1 MYSIFIIGLKEFKMK
16 NIGVIGGGLIGASW
30 AAIFSKSGFN
40 VFVYD
45 PYPDVFET
53 YKSRVSSFLE
63 ELKAFDGTINIEES
77 LNRIKANVSL
87 EELCSN
93 VEYIQESAPEIL
105 SVKQE
110 LFAKLDNLAPEEVV
124 IGSSSSAMPISSIT
138 QNLKGQHRCIITH
151 PANPPHLIPCVEICP
166 GENTSN
172 KTIEKT
178 KEIFSASGASIVNVK
193 KEIDGFILNR
203 LQGALLNEA
212 MRLYSDGYASA
223 DEIDATVRDGLGLR
237 WAFMGPFETI
247 DLNAPGGI
255 KDYISR
261 YGPIFVEMAKNQIK
275 IPDWSEEA
283 GKKLELERR
292 KILSHDELEGRA
304 KKRNQLLKLLRKV
317 KIDNGE
323 A

>member
-1 MYSIFIIGLKEFKMK
+1 MK
-16 NIGVIGGGLIGASW
+16 NVGVIGGGLIGASW

-45 PYPDVFET
+45 PFPDVFET
-53 YKSRVSSFLE
+53 YKSRVTSFLE
-63 ELKAFDGTINIEES
+63 ELKSIDETINIEES
-77 LNRIKANVSL
+77 LNRISANVTI
-87 EELCSN
+87 EDLCSN

-110 LFAKLDNLAPEEVV
+110 LFAKLDNLAPDEVV

-138 QNLKGQHRCIITH
+138 QNLKGQRRCIIAH

-178 KEIFSASGASIVNVK
+178 KEIFTGSGASIVNVK

-212 MRLYSDGYASA
+212 MRLYSDGYASS
-223 DEIDATVRDGLGLR
+223 DEIDATIRDGLGLR

-261 YGPIFVEMAKNQIK
+261 YGPMYIEMAKNQTK

-283 GKKLELERR
+283 GKKLEIERR
-292 KILSHDELEGRA
+292 KILGHDELENRA
-304 KKRNQLLKLLRKV
+304 KKRNQLLKSLRKV

>member
-1 MYSIFIIGLKEFKMK
+1 MK

-45 PYPDVFET
+45 PYPDVFDT
-53 YKSRVSSFLE
+53 YESRVTSFLE
-63 ELKAFDGTINIEES
+63 ELKTIDETINVEES
-77 LNRIKANVSL
+77 LNRINANVTI
-87 EELCSN
+87 EDLCSN

-172 KTIEKT
+172 RTIEKT
-178 KEIFSASGASIVNVK
+178 KEIFIASGASIVNVK

-212 MRLYSDGYASA
+212 MRLYSDGYASS
-223 DEIDATVRDGLGLR
+223 DEIDATIRDGLGLR

-261 YGPIFVEMAKNQIK
+261 YGPMYIEMAKNQTK

-283 GKKLELERR
+283 GKKLEIERR
-292 KILSHDELEGRA
+292 KILGHDELDDRA
-304 KKRNQLLKLLRKV
+304 KKRNQLLKSLRKV

>member
-1 MYSIFIIGLKEFKMK
+1 MK

-45 PYPDVFET
+45 PFSDVFDT
-53 YKSRVSSFLE
+53 YKSRVTSFLE
-63 ELKAFDGTINIEES
+63 ELKSIDETINVEES
-77 LNRIKANVSL
+77 LNRIRANVTI
-87 EELCSN
+87 EDLCSN

-166 GENTSN
+166 GANTSD

-178 KEIFSASGASIVNVK
+178 KEIFTASGASIVNVK

-212 MRLYSDGYASA
+212 MRLYSDGYASS
-223 DEIDATVRDGLGLR
+223 DEIDATIRDGLGLR

-261 YGPIFVEMAKNQIK
+261 YGPIFVEMAKNQTK

-283 GKKLELERR
+283 GEKLELERR

-304 KKRNQLLKLLRKV
+304 KKRNQLLKSLRKV

>member
-1 MYSIFIIGLKEFKMK
+1 MK

-45 PYPDVFET
+45 PYPDVFDT
-53 YKSRVSSFLE
+53 YKSRVTSFLE
-63 ELKAFDGTINIEES
+63 ELKTIDETINVEES
-77 LNRIKANVSL
+77 LNRINANVTI
-87 EELCSN
+87 EDLCSN

-178 KEIFSASGASIVNVK
+178 KEIFTASGASIVNVK

-212 MRLYSDGYASA
+212 MRLYSDGYASS
-223 DEIDATVRDGLGLR
+223 DEIDATIRDGLGLR

-261 YGPIFVEMAKNQIK
+261 YGPIFVEMAKNQTK

-292 KILSHDELEGRA
+292 KILGHEELEDRA
-304 KKRNQLLKLLRKV
+304 KKRNQLLKTLRKV

-323 A
+323 V

>member
-1 MYSIFIIGLKEFKMK
+1 MK

-45 PYPDVFET
+45 PYPDVFDT
-53 YKSRVSSFLE
+53 YKSRVTSFLE
-63 ELKAFDGTINIEES
+63 ELKTIDETINVEES
-77 LNRIKANVSL
+77 LNRINANVTI
-87 EELCSN
+87 EDLCSN

-172 KTIEKT
+172 RTIEKT
-178 KEIFSASGASIVNVK
+178 KEIFIASGASIVNVK

-212 MRLYSDGYASA
+212 MRLYSDGYASS
-223 DEIDATVRDGLGLR
+223 DEIDATIRDGLGLR

-261 YGPIFVEMAKNQIK
+261 YGPIFVEMAKNQTK

-292 KILSHDELEGRA
+292 KILGHEELEDRA
-304 KKRNQLLKLLRKV
+304 KKRNQLLKTLRKV

-323 A
+323 V

>member
-1 MYSIFIIGLKEFKMK
+1 MK

-45 PYPDVFET
+45 PYPDVFDT
-53 YKSRVSSFLE
+53 YKSRVTSFLE
-63 ELKAFDGTINIEES
+63 ELKTIDETINVEES
-77 LNRIKANVSL
+77 LNRINANVTI
-87 EELCSN
+87 EDLCSN

-172 KTIEKT
+172 RTIEKT
-178 KEIFSASGASIVNVK
+178 KEIFTASGASIVNVK

-212 MRLYSDGYASA
+212 MRLYSDGYASS
-223 DEIDATVRDGLGLR
+223 DEIDATIRDGLGLR

-261 YGPIFVEMAKNQIK
+261 YGPIFVEMAKNQTK

-292 KILSHDELEGRA
+292 KILSHDKLQDRA
-304 KKRNQLLKLLRKV
+304 KKRNQLLKSLRKV

>member
-1 MYSIFIIGLKEFKMK
+1 MK

-45 PYPDVFET
+45 PYPDVFDT
-53 YKSRVSSFLE
+53 YESRVTSFLE
-63 ELKAFDGTINIEES
+63 ELKTIDETINVEES
-77 LNRIKANVSL
+77 LNRINANVTI
-87 EELCSN
+87 EDLCSN

-172 KTIEKT
+172 RTIEKT
-178 KEIFSASGASIVNVK
+178 KEIFTASGASIVNVK

-212 MRLYSDGYASA
+212 MRLYSDGYASS
-223 DEIDATVRDGLGLR
+223 DEIDATIRDGLGLR

-261 YGPIFVEMAKNQIK
+261 YGPIFVEMAKNQTK

-292 KILSHDELEGRA
+292 KILGHDELENRA
-304 KKRNQLLKLLRKV
+304 KKRNQLLKSLRKV

>member
-1 MYSIFIIGLKEFKMK
+1 MK

-45 PYPDVFET
+45 PFPDVFDT
-53 YKSRVSSFLE
+53 YKSRVTSFLE
-63 ELKAFDGTINIEES
+63 ELKSIDETINVEES
-77 LNRIKANVSL
+77 LNRIRANVTI
-87 EELCSN
+87 EDLCSN

-166 GENTSN
+166 GENTSK

-178 KEIFSASGASIVNVK
+178 KEIFTASGASIVNVK

-212 MRLYSDGYASA
+212 MRLYSDGYASS
-223 DEIDATVRDGLGLR
+223 DEIDATIRDGLGLR

-261 YGPIFVEMAKNQIK
+261 YGPIFVEMAKNQTK

-292 KILSHDELEGRA
+292 KILSHDKLEDRA
-304 KKRNQLLKLLRKV
+304 KKRNQLLKSLRKV

>member
-1 MYSIFIIGLKEFKMK
+1 MK
-16 NIGVIGGGLIGASW
+16 NVGVIGGGLIGASW

-45 PYPDVFET
+45 PFPDVFET
-53 YKSRVSSFLE
+53 YKSRVTSFLE
-63 ELKAFDGTINIEES
+63 ELKSIDETINIEES
-77 LNRIKANVSL
+77 LNRISANVTI
-87 EELCSN
+87 EDLCSN

-110 LFAKLDNLAPEEVV
+110 LFAKLDNLAPDEVV

-138 QNLKGQHRCIITH
+138 QNLKGQHRCIIAH

-178 KEIFSASGASIVNVK
+178 KEIFTASGASIVNVK

-212 MRLYSDGYASA
+212 MRLYSDGYASS
-223 DEIDATVRDGLGLR
+223 DEIDATIRDGLGLR

-261 YGPIFVEMAKNQIK
+261 YGPMYIEMAKNQTK

-283 GKKLELERR
+283 GKKLEIERR
-292 KILSHDELEGRA
+292 KILGHEELENRA
-304 KKRNQLLKLLRKV
+304 KKRNQLLKSLRKV
-317 KIDNGE
+317 KIDNDE

>member
-1 MYSIFIIGLKEFKMK
+1 MK
-16 NIGVIGGGLIGASW
+16 NVGVIGGGLIGASW

-45 PYPDVFET
+45 PFPNVFET
-53 YKSRVSSFLE
+53 YKSRVTSFLE
-63 ELKAFDGTINIEES
+63 ELKSIDETINIEES
-77 LNRIKANVSL
+77 LNRISANVTI
-87 EELCSN
+87 EDLCSN

-110 LFAKLDNLAPEEVV
+110 LFAKLDNLAPDEVV

-138 QNLKGQHRCIITH
+138 QNLKGQHRCIIAH

-178 KEIFSASGASIVNVK
+178 KEIFTASGASIVNVK

-212 MRLYSDGYASA
+212 MRLYSDGYASS
-223 DEIDATVRDGLGLR
+223 DEIDATIRDGLGLR

-261 YGPIFVEMAKNQIK
+261 YGPMYIEMAKNQTK

-283 GKKLELERR
+283 GKKLEIERR
-292 KILSHDELEGRA
+292 KILGHDKLDDRA
-304 KKRNQLLKLLRKV
+304 KKRNQLLKSLRKV

>member
-1 MYSIFIIGLKEFKMK
+1 MK

-45 PYPDVFET
+45 PYPDVFDT
-53 YKSRVSSFLE
+53 YESRVTSFLE
-63 ELKAFDGTINIEES
+63 ELKTIDETINVEES
-77 LNRIKANVSL
+77 LNRINANVTI
-87 EELCSN
+87 EDLCSN

-172 KTIEKT
+172 RTIEKT
-178 KEIFSASGASIVNVK
+178 KEIFTASGASIVNVK

-212 MRLYSDGYASA
+212 MRLYSDGYASS
-223 DEIDATVRDGLGLR
+223 DEIDATIRDGLGLR

-261 YGPIFVEMAKNQIK
+261 YGPIFVEMAKNQTK

-292 KILSHDELEGRA
+292 KILSHDKLEDRA
-304 KKRNQLLKLLRKV
+304 KKRNQLLKTLRKV

>member
-1 MYSIFIIGLKEFKMK
+1 MK

-45 PYPDVFET
+45 PYPDVFDT
-53 YKSRVSSFLE
+53 YESRVTSFLE
-63 ELKAFDGTINIEES
+63 ELKTIDETINVEES
-77 LNRIKANVSL
+77 LNRINANVTI
-87 EELCSN
+87 EDLCSN

-172 KTIEKT
+172 RTIEKT
-178 KEIFSASGASIVNVK
+178 KEIFTASGASIVNVK

-212 MRLYSDGYASA
+212 MRLYSDGYASS
-223 DEIDATVRDGLGLR
+223 DEIDATIRDGLGLR

-261 YGPIFVEMAKNQIK
+261 YGPIFVEMAKNQTK

-292 KILSHDELEGRA
+292 KILGHDKLEDRA
-304 KKRNQLLKLLRKV
+304 KKRNQLLKTLRKV

-323 A
+323 V

>member
-1 MYSIFIIGLKEFKMK
+1 MK

-45 PYPDVFET
+45 PYPDVFDT
-53 YKSRVSSFLE
+53 YKSRVTSFLE
-63 ELKAFDGTINIEES
+63 ELKTIDETINVEES
-77 LNRIKANVSL
+77 LNRINANITI
-87 EELCSN
+87 EDLCSN

-178 KEIFSASGASIVNVK
+178 KEIFTASGATIVNVK

-212 MRLYSDGYASA
+212 MRLYSDGYASS
-223 DEIDATVRDGLGLR
+223 DEIDATIRDGLGLR

-261 YGPIFVEMAKNQIK
+261 YGPIFVEMAKNQTK

-292 KILSHDELEGRA
+292 KILSHDKLEDRA
-304 KKRNQLLKLLRKV
+304 KKRNQLLKSLRKV

>member
-1 MYSIFIIGLKEFKMK
+1 MK

-45 PYPDVFET
+45 PYPDVFDT
-53 YKSRVSSFLE
+53 YESRVTSFLE
-63 ELKAFDGTINIEES
+63 ELKTIDETINVEES
-77 LNRIKANVSL
+77 LNRINANVTI
-87 EELCSN
+87 EDLCSN

-172 KTIEKT
+172 RTIEKT
-178 KEIFSASGASIVNVK
+178 KEIFTASGASIVNVK

-212 MRLYSDGYASA
+212 MRLFSDGYASS
-223 DEIDATVRDGLGLR
+223 DEIDATIRDGLGLR

-261 YGPIFVEMAKNQIK
+261 YGPIFVEMAKNQTK

-292 KILSHDELEGRA
+292 KILGHEELEDRA
-304 KKRNQLLKLLRKV
+304 KKRNQLLKTLRKV

-323 A
+323 V

>member
-1 MYSIFIIGLKEFKMK
+1 MK
-16 NIGVIGGGLIGASW
+16 NVGVIGGGLIGASW

-45 PYPDVFET
+45 PFPNVFET
-53 YKSRVSSFLE
+53 YKSRVTSFLE
-63 ELKAFDGTINIEES
+63 ELKSIDETINIEES
-77 LNRIKANVSL
+77 LNRISANVTI
-87 EELCSN
+87 EDLCSN

-110 LFAKLDNLAPEEVV
+110 LFAKLDNLAPDEVV

-138 QNLKGQHRCIITH
+138 QNLKGQHRCIIAH

-178 KEIFSASGASIVNVK
+178 KEIFTASGASIVNVK

-212 MRLYSDGYASA
+212 MRLYSDGYASS
-223 DEIDATVRDGLGLR
+223 DEIDATIRDGLGLR

-261 YGPIFVEMAKNQIK
+261 YGPMYIEMAKNQTK

-283 GKKLELERR
+283 GKKLEIERR
-292 KILSHDELEGRA
+292 KILGHDELENRA
-304 KKRNQLLKLLRKV
+304 KKRNQLLKSLRKV
-317 KIDNGE
+317 KIDNDE

>member
-1 MYSIFIIGLKEFKMK
+1 MK

-45 PYPDVFET
+45 PYPDVFDT
-53 YKSRVSSFLE
+53 YESRVTSFLE
-63 ELKAFDGTINIEES
+63 ELKTIDETINVEES
-77 LNRIKANVSL
+77 LNRINANVTI
-87 EELCSN
+87 EDLCSN

-172 KTIEKT
+172 RTIEKT
-178 KEIFSASGASIVNVK
+178 KEIFIASGASIVNVK

-212 MRLYSDGYASA
+212 MRLYSDGYASS
-223 DEIDATVRDGLGLR
+223 DEIDATIRDGLGLR

-261 YGPIFVEMAKNQIK
+261 YGPIFVEMAKNQTK

-292 KILSHDELEGRA
+292 KLLGHEELEDRA
-304 KKRNQLLKLLRKV
+304 KKRNQLLKTLRKV

-323 A
+323 V

>member
-1 MYSIFIIGLKEFKMK
+1 MK

-87 EELCSN
+87 EELCRN

>member
-1 MYSIFIIGLKEFKMK
+1 MK

-45 PYPDVFET
+45 PFSDVFDT
-53 YKSRVSSFLE
+53 YKSRVTSFLE
-63 ELKAFDGTINIEES
+63 ELKSIDETINVEES
-77 LNRIKANVSL
+77 LNRIRANVTI
-87 EELCSN
+87 EDLCSN

-110 LFAKLDNLAPEEVV
+110 LFAKLDNLAHEEVV

-166 GENTSN
+166 GANTSE

-178 KEIFSASGASIVNVK
+178 KEIFTASGASIVNVK

-212 MRLYSDGYASA
+212 MRLYSDGYASS
-223 DEIDATVRDGLGLR
+223 DEIDATIRDGLGLR

-261 YGPIFVEMAKNQIK
+261 YGPIFVEMAKNQTK
-275 IPDWSEEA
+275 IPDWSEQA
-283 GKKLELERR
+283 GEKLELERR

-304 KKRNQLLKLLRKV
+304 KKRNQLLKSLRKV

>member
-1 MYSIFIIGLKEFKMK
+1 MK
-16 NIGVIGGGLIGASW
+16 NVGVIGGGLIGASW

-45 PYPDVFET
+45 PFPDVFET
-53 YKSRVSSFLE
+53 YKSRVTSFLE
-63 ELKAFDGTINIEES
+63 ELKSIDETINIEES
-77 LNRIKANVSL
+77 LNRISVNVTI
-87 EELCSN
+87 EDLCSN

-110 LFAKLDNLAPEEVV
+110 LFAKLDNLAPDEVV

-138 QNLKGQHRCIITH
+138 QNLKGQHRCIIAH

-178 KEIFSASGASIVNVK
+178 KEIFTASGASIVNVK

-212 MRLYSDGYASA
+212 MRLYSDGYASS
-223 DEIDATVRDGLGLR
+223 DEIDATIRDGLGLR

-261 YGPIFVEMAKNQIK
+261 YGPMYIEMAKNQTK

-283 GKKLELERR
+283 GKKLEIERR
-292 KILSHDELEGRA
+292 KILGHDELENRA
-304 KKRNQLLKLLRKV
+304 KKRNQLLKSLRKV

>member
-1 MYSIFIIGLKEFKMK
+1 MK

-45 PYPDVFET
+45 PFPDVFDT
-53 YKSRVSSFLE
+53 YKLRVTSFLE
-63 ELKAFDGTINIEES
+63 ELKSIDETINVEES
-77 LNRIKANVSL
+77 LNRIIENVTI
-87 EELCSN
+87 EDLCSN

-166 GENTSN
+166 GENTSK

-178 KEIFSASGASIVNVK
+178 KEIFTASGASIVNVK

-212 MRLYSDGYASA
+212 MRLYSDGYASS
-223 DEIDATVRDGLGLR
+223 DEIDATIRDGLGLR

-261 YGPIFVEMAKNQIK
+261 YGPIFVEMAKNQTK

-283 GKKLELERR
+283 GEKLELERR
-292 KILSHDELEGRA
+292 KILGHDELEGRA
-304 KKRNQLLKLLRKV
+304 KKRNQLLKSLRKV